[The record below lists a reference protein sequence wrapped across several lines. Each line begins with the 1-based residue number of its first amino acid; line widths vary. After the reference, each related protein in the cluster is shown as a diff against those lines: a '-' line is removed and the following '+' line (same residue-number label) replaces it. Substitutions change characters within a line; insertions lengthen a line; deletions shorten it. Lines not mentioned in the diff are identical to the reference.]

1 MRYKKITLHTL
12 RLSVLT
18 MLIHSGGSVS
28 ETQIFN
34 GGTSQLTEQAY
45 LEGIEARN
53 QAQVNNRPGQPL
65 SLSSGG
71 NEKAAV
77 KASGESTVTLEGAE
91 NRKIVVKTQD
101 RGSSYGLWAI
111 EKSTLTL
118 RHMEITLKGP
128 NDTAVAVQTGA
139 VDIGNST
146 LSGTQ
151 NQFYGLWATGQ
162 DTEVTGHQLKINS
175 QGDDSKAVTSYSA
188 KLNLKDSTL
197 SINGKNAIGI
207 IAFDSAKIT
216 LKDSA
221 LSINGDNSSGILS
234 GGTAKV
240 TGHHLDIQ
248 VAGQGANAINANENS
263 TIHLHDSHIQTLA
276 TPSAVL
282 YSETGATDTTVTIT
296 GGSLHAAGD
305 LIVSKGGKT
314 NIVFSKVV
322 ISPPGSGHAIHFTG
336 TGGEVD
342 LTLNQTALSGNIVAE
357 AGHQAKVTLDSGSTW
372 SFTNNA
378 TVTNLKNAGE
388 IVFEPPHDT
397 ASFSTLTTDDYEG
410 NSGKILFH
418 ARLEGDDSPA
428 NQLIINEA
436 SKGNTR
442 VTVRNVG
449 GKGGATKGG
458 IRLIEAPEG
467 TDGTFVQDGPIV
479 AGSYQ
484 YSLQKGNQENP
495 NDWYLV
501 SSWFARPESLSY
513 ANNLRAANTMF
524 HMTLHERLGET
535 QYTEAL
541 SEDSPVPGMWIRAS
555 GGHHTSSLSDNDAQS
570 DRYVMMLGGHI
581 AQWSSDGLNRYH
593 LGVMGGYG
601 HEYSKA
607 HHRTNEMSSQ
617 GKVRGYS
624 AGGYATWYQHPKA
637 PSGFYVDTWA
647 LYHWLKND
655 VTGQERPTESY
666 KSRGVTASVEG
677 GYLLKVGEY
686 VSRSQILHSFWVQP
700 KAQLTWMDVKPENHT
715 DQNGTRVT
723 GQGNYLQSRLG
734 LRAHLLGHS
743 PQDEGKQRE
752 FEPFIEANWIYQ
764 PKPTAI
770 RMDDRK
776 YEIQGARHL
785 GEFKMGVDAKI
796 SARLHL
802 WGHVAQQIG
811 KKKYADTR
819 GTIGVKYHFQ

>member
-1 MRYKKITLHTL
+1 MRYKKITLQTL

-18 MLIHSGGSVS
+18 MLIHSGVGVS
-28 ETQIFN
+28 DPQIFDA
-34 GGTSQLTEQAY
+34 GTHELTEQAY
-45 LEGIEARN
+45 PEGIEARN
-53 QAQVNNRPGQPL
+53 TAQVNNRPGQPL

-71 NEKAAV
+71 SQKTAV
-77 KASGESTVTLEGAE
+77 KTIGEGTSVMLEGTE
-91 NRKIVVKTQD
+91 KQKITVNTEAA
-101 RGSSYGLWAI
+101 GSSYALWAI
-111 EKSTLTL
+111 DESTLTL
-118 RHMEITLKGP
+118 RHMEITLKGA
-128 NDTAVAVQTGA
+128 NDWAVAVQEGA
-139 VDIGNST
+139 KVDIGNST
-146 LSGTQ
+146 LSGIKK
-151 NQFYGLWATGQ
+151 NFYGLWAKGKE
-162 DTEVTGHQLKINS
+162 TEVTGHQLKINS
-175 QGDDSKAVTSYSA
+175 RNGDGGRAVTSYSA
-188 KLNLKDSTL
+188 RITLKDSTL
-197 SINGKNAIGI
+197 SSIGQNAR
-207 IAFDSAKIT
+207 
-216 LKDSA
+216 
-221 LSINGDNSSGILS
+221 GILALES
-234 GGTAKV
+234 ASV
-240 TGHHLDIQ
+240 TGHHLDIK
-248 VAGQGANAINANENS
+248 VGGQGAHAVATNANS
-263 TIHLHDSHIQTLA
+263 TIHLHDSHIQTLS
-276 TPSAVL
+276 TPSSIIA
-282 YSETGATDTTVTIT
+282 SDTDATDTTVTIT

-305 LIVSKGGKT
+305 LIVSEGGKT
-314 NIVFSKVV
+314 NLVFSKVV

-357 AGHQAKVTLDSGSTW
+357 GGNKAKLTLDSGSTW

-378 TVTNLKNAGE
+378 TVTNLKNAGQ
-388 IVFEPPHDT
+388 IVFKSPHDT
-397 ASFSTLTTDDYEG
+397 PSFSTLTTDHYEG
-410 NSGKILFH
+410 DSGKILFH

-428 NQLIINEA
+428 NQLIINQS
-436 SKGNTR
+436 SKGTTL

-449 GKGGATKGG
+449 GKGGATKDG
-458 IRLIEAPEG
+458 IRLIEAKEG

-495 NDWYLV
+495 NNWYLV

-541 SEDSPVPGMWIRAS
+541 SEDSPVPGMWIRSS

-601 HEYSKA
+601 HEYSTA
-607 HHRTNEMSSQ
+607 HHRHNEMSSQ

-624 AGGYATWYQHPKA
+624 AGGYATWYQNPEA
-637 PSGFYVDTWA
+637 PLSFYVDTWA

-655 VTGQERPTESY
+655 VTPEERRTESY

-686 VSRSQILHSFWVQP
+686 VSRSQILHRFWVQP
-700 KAQLTWMDVKPENHT
+700 KAQLTWMNVKPEDHT
-715 DQNGTRVT
+715 DINGTRVT

-764 PKPTAI
+764 PKPMAI
-770 RMDDRK
+770 RMDDK
-776 YEIQGARHL
+776 THEIQGARHL
-785 GEFKMGVDAKI
+785 GEFKMGVDAKL

-811 KKKYADTR
+811 TKEYTDTR

>member
-1 MRYKKITLHTL
+1 M
-12 RLSVLT
+12 
-18 MLIHSGGSVS
+18 
-28 ETQIFN
+28 
-34 GGTSQLTEQAY
+34 
-45 LEGIEARN
+45 
-53 QAQVNNRPGQPL
+53 
-65 SLSSGG
+65 
-71 NEKAAV
+71 
-77 KASGESTVTLEGAE
+77 
-91 NRKIVVKTQD
+91 
-101 RGSSYGLWAI
+101 
-111 EKSTLTL
+111 
-118 RHMEITLKGP
+118 
-128 NDTAVAVQTGA
+128 
-139 VDIGNST
+139 DIQNST
-146 LSGTQ
+146 LSSQGG
-151 NQFYGLWATGQ
+151 NANGILAFYSAR
-162 DTEVTGHQLKINS
+162 VTGNYLDIKAEGKSTRAIDS
-175 QGDDSKAVTSYSA
+175 QG
-188 KLNLKDSTL
+188 NSTVDIQN
-197 SINGKNAIGI
+197 STI
-207 IAFDSAKIT
+207 S
-216 LKDSA
+216 S
-221 LSINGDNSSGILS
+221 NGDNSIGIITWSTAKATGNHLKIKVEGERARAINAKENS
-234 GGTAKV
+234 TVDIQNSTLNINGENARGIITFGDAKV

-555 GGHHTSSLSDNDAQS
+555 GGHHTSSLSDNDGQS

-677 GYLLKVGEY
+677 GYLLTAGEV
-686 VSRSQILHSFWVQP
+686 VSRSGILHSFWVQP
-700 KAQLTWMDVKPENHT
+700 KAQLTWMNVKPEDHT
-715 DQNGTRVT
+715 DINGTRVK
-723 GQGNYLQSRLG
+723 GRGDYLQSRLG

-811 KKKYADTR
+811 KKSTQ
-819 GTIGVKYHFQ
+819 TPGVPSGSNIIFNDRHAHAHAHAHAHVCLTSSGYVLRCLLRQPSGKQGQCICARTWGVMMRATSCMTGMTTLLPN

>member
-1 MRYKKITLHTL
+1 
-12 RLSVLT
+12 
-18 MLIHSGGSVS
+18 
-28 ETQIFN
+28 
-34 GGTSQLTEQAY
+34 
-45 LEGIEARN
+45 
-53 QAQVNNRPGQPL
+53 
-65 SLSSGG
+65 
-71 NEKAAV
+71 
-77 KASGESTVTLEGAE
+77 
-91 NRKIVVKTQD
+91 
-101 RGSSYGLWAI
+101 
-111 EKSTLTL
+111 
-118 RHMEITLKGP
+118 
-128 NDTAVAVQTGA
+128 
-139 VDIGNST
+139 
-146 LSGTQ
+146 
-151 NQFYGLWATGQ
+151 
-162 DTEVTGHQLKINS
+162 
-175 QGDDSKAVTSYSA
+175 
-188 KLNLKDSTL
+188 
-197 SINGKNAIGI
+197 
-207 IAFDSAKIT
+207 
-216 LKDSA
+216 
-221 LSINGDNSSGILS
+221 
-234 GGTAKV
+234 V
-240 TGHHLDIQ
+240 TGHHLDIN
-248 VAGQGANAINANENS
+248 VEGQGARAISAEEDSTMDIKDSTVSSHGENSFGIVALRRTKVTGHHLGIKVEGQGARAISAKHNSTVDIQDSTVSSHGDNARGIVAFENANITLNNSTLSSIGENAIGIVAFRTAKVTGNDLDIKVGGQGTSAIFPNQNS
-263 TIHLHDSHIQTLA
+263 TLHLHDSHIQTLDKNA
-276 TPSAVL
+276 AIL
-282 YSETGATDTTVTIT
+282 AFDTGATDTTVTMT

-305 LIVSKGGKT
+305 LILSAGGKT
-314 NIVFSKVV
+314 NLVFSRVV

-342 LTLNQTALSGNIVAE
+342 LTLNQTALYGNIMAE
-357 AGHQAKVTLDSGSTW
+357 GENKARVTLDSGSTW

-378 TVTNLKNAGE
+378 TVTNLKNAGQM
-388 IVFEPPHDT
+388 VFEPPHDT
-397 ASFSTLTTDDYEG
+397 PSFSTLTTDHYEG
-410 NSGKILFH
+410 DSGKILFY

-428 NQLIINEA
+428 NKLIINES
-436 SKGNTR
+436 SKGTTR

-458 IRLIEAPEG
+458 IRLIEAKEG

-570 DRYVMMLGGHI
+570 HRYVMMLGGDI

-607 HHRTNEMSSQ
+607 HHRHHGMSSQ

-647 LYHWLKND
+647 LYHWLKNE
-655 VTGQERPTESY
+655 VTPEERRTESY

-686 VSRSQILHSFWVQP
+686 VSRSGILHSFWVEP

-743 PQDEGKQRE
+743 PKDEGKQRE

-796 SARLHL
+796 SSRLHL
-802 WGHVAQQIG
+802 WGHVAHQIG
-811 KKKYADTR
+811 KKSYRDTR
-819 GTIGVKYHFQ
+819 GAVGVKYHF